1 MAVRK
6 RKQPLD
12 ISIIGAGTLATALAA
27 ALRRS
32 GYRIAE
38 IVSRDN
44 AQSLSRARKLAKRVG
59 ARATYM
65 REARFTGKIVWIC
78 VPDDAIA
85 GLAGQLAGRAK
96 WQKKLVVHSSGALG
110 SDVLAPLR
118 KAGALTASAHPLMT
132 FVSISK
138 PELEGVPFALEG
150 DSRALVRIGTTVRSI
165 GGKPFRIA
173 PELKPAYHLFGFFCS
188 PALVALLAAAQ
199 RVGEL
204 AGFARRRRSR
214 ELMEPIVRQTID
226 NFFRSTPQ
234 QAFSGPLRRGD
245 IATLRKH
252 LDVLRK
258 QPELLAIYKS
268 LAGISLKQLPV
279 TNADA
284 LRNLLS

>member
-27 ALRRS
+27 ALWRS

-150 DSRALVRIGTTVRSI
+150 DSRALVTIGTTVRSI

-214 ELMEPIVRQTID
+214 QLMEPIVRQTID

>member
-6 RKQPLD
+6 RNQPLD
-12 ISIIGAGTLATALAA
+12 IAIIGAGTLATALAA
-27 ALRRS
+27 SLRRS
-32 GYRIAE
+32 GYRITE

-65 REARFTGKIVWIC
+65 REAQFTARVVWTCI
-78 VPDDAIA
+78 PDDAIV
-85 GLAGQLAGRAK
+85 GLAIQLAGRRN
-96 WQKKLVVHSSGALG
+96 WQKKLVLHSSGALG
-110 SDVLAPLR
+110 TDVLAPIR
-118 KAGALTASAHPLMT
+118 QAGALTASAHPLMT

-138 PELEGVPFALEG
+138 PELKGVPFALEG
-150 DSRALVRIGTTVRSI
+150 DSRALVTIGAIVRSI

-173 PELKPAYHLFGFFCS
+173 PEMKPVYHLFGFFCS

-199 RVGEL
+199 ELAEL

-214 ELMEPIVRQTID
+214 ELMEPIVRQTIN
-226 NFFRSTPQ
+226 NFFLSTPQ

-252 LDVLRK
+252 LDELAK
-258 QPELLAIYKS
+258 HPKLLAVYKS
-268 LAGISLKQLPV
+268 LADVALKQLPV
-279 TNADA
+279 ANADA
-284 LRNLLS
+284 LKNLIG